1 MKPIYV
7 SKEDYER
14 LSKIIREFTQDN
26 GKAPE
31 IIRKLRDELERAT
44 VVETAEFRP
53 NVVGLRSRVKLR
65 DLQTDEIEEWV
76 LTLPE
81 QANSDQQRLSVL
93 APVGTAILGYTEG
106 DEIEWETPGG
116 VRKLKIEQVEPAG
129 PLEIDPL
136 RSLYG

>member
-1 MKPIYV
+1 
-7 SKEDYER
+7 
-14 LSKIIREFTQDN
+14 
-26 GKAPE
+26 
-31 IIRKLRDELERAT
+31 DELERAT

-65 DLQTDEIEEWV
+65 DLQTNEIEEWV